1 MIQGYSG
8 ADITTVC
15 RDASMMTIRS
25 VLQQLRSE
33 GVTGAE
39 LQRML
44 RDKEKN
50 LQTTPVTQVRM
61 RIIMFYVE

>member
-1 MIQGYSG
+1 
-8 ADITTVC
+8 
-15 RDASMMTIRS
+15 MMTIRS

-33 GVTGAE
+33 GVTGEE
-39 LQRML
+39 LQRIL

-61 RIIMFYVE
+61 RIMMFYVE

>member
-33 GVTGAE
+33 GVTGEE
-39 LQRML
+39 LQRIL

-61 RIIMFYVE
+61 KIIMFYVE

>member
-1 MIQGYSG
+1 MISGYSG

-50 LQTTPVTQVRM
+50 LQTTPVTQV
-61 RIIMFYVE
+61 